1 MMFQAGLS
9 LHEWPFEQEVEEEP
23 LEPLRMEHFYFPLL
37 LWTVGLGLSALSFIA
52 EIFIKCIGQ
61 RAHREINS

>member
-1 MMFQAGLS
+1 MFQAGLS

-37 LWTVGLGLSALSFIA
+37 LLIIGLVFSALTFIA
-52 EIFIKCIGQ
+52 EIIFKHTHKAQRGQ
-61 RAHREINS
+61 TEM

>member
-1 MMFQAGLS
+1 MLLYVMFQAGLA
-9 LHEWPFEQEVEEEP
+9 LREAKRKEEEEEEP

-52 EIFIKCIGQ
+52 EIIVKRIG
-61 RAHREINS
+61 HSDIE

>member
-1 MMFQAGLS
+1 MK
-9 LHEWPFEQEVEEEP
+9 ETPFDQEEEDEP

-52 EIFIKCIGQ
+52 EIIIKRIGQ
-61 RAHREINS
+61 GNMN